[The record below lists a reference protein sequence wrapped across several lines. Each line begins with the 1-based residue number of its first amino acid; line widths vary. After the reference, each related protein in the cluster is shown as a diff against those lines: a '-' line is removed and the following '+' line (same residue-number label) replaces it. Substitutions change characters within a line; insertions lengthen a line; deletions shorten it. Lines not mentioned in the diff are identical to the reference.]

1 MLVSSAGQP
10 ISRERRFNLL
20 GPDAMPQLRSRTA
33 RSPIAAAAVLRTA
46 LVAGAAVVGAVSS
59 EVRAEMAAYTIDP
72 EHFSILFSAE
82 HIGYQQQLG
91 MFLDGSGSFRFDE
104 TTQELADL
112 VVEIDATSV
121 FTNHEAR
128 DKHIR
133 SADFLDAEAH
143 PLIRFVMTE
152 AEPLSDT
159 HGTLT
164 GDLTI
169 RGVTQPVTLDVRLN
183 KIGPYPW
190 GSNNVVGVSAE
201 TVIRRS
207 DFGSTYAL
215 EGGLVGDEIPLTFEL
230 EAIRQD

>member
-1 MLVSSAGQP
+1 MQQHAHARGAGLPPRPAGWRRAGLVACLA
-10 ISRERRFNLL
+10 LL
-20 GPDAMPQLRSRTA
+20 GCSATLPEA
-33 RSPIAAAAVLRTA
+33 
-46 LVAGAAVVGAVSS
+46 
-59 EVRAEMAAYTIDP
+59 RAELQPYEIDP
-72 EHFSILFSAE
+72 EHFSILFSAD

-104 TTQELADL
+104 TTNELADL
-112 VVEIDATSV
+112 VVEIDAKSV
-121 FTNHEAR
+121 FTNHQAR
-128 DKHIR
+128 DNHLR
-133 SADFLDAEAH
+133 SGDFLDAEAH
-143 PLIRFVMTE
+143 PMIRFVMTE

-159 HGTLT
+159 QGTIT

-190 GSNNVVGVSAE
+190 GSNYVVGVSAE

-215 EGGLVGDEIPLTFEL
+215 EGGMVGDEIPLTFEI
-230 EAIRQD
+230 EAIRRD